1 MFDKNVADLLWM
13 IYNTNAEQMFC
24 IAISKDVCSGLYER
38 RYYGKDH
45 YISRYGSDGYGKGVG
60 ICNTA

>member
-24 IAISKDVCSGLYER
+24 IAISKDVCSG
-38 RYYGKDH
+38 
-45 YISRYGSDGYGKGVG
+45 
-60 ICNTA
+60 

>member
-1 MFDKNVADLLWM
+1 MFDKNVADLLRM

-24 IAISKDVCSGLYER
+24 IAISKDER